1 MGVPVTT
8 VKFAVFDEPPPGAGF
23 VTTNGKAPVAARSGV
38 DRAIE
43 ICDALPK
50 LTVWAKP
57 W

>member
-1 MGVPVTT
+1 VTT

-23 VTTNGKAPVAARSGV
+23 VTTNGKVPVAARSGAF
-38 DRAIE
+38 RAIE

-57 W
+57 L